1 MYEEEKFETEELTKG
16 MFSIEVTKLI
26 CTLEIAVKIQHED
39 VSTPRKIINFDQV
52 QLMHKRIVLQHHPL
66 MLMPPVCCCLSAAA
80 CLLQFDKFDKVS
92 FISVNKRCFIEENSF
107 PLSVAF
113 VGNFLPDW
121 GRMPCK

>member
-1 MYEEEKFETEELTKG
+1 MELC
-16 MFSIEVTKLI
+16 LI
-26 CTLEIAVKIQHED
+26 FPFL
-39 VSTPRKIINFDQV
+39 SNWFRKMTV
-52 QLMHKRIVLQHHPL
+52 RRSLRIHLIDFTVVEMRHPL

-92 FISVNKRCFIEENSF
+92 FISVNKRCFIEENVDFYLTLSF

-121 GRMPCK
+121 GSMPCK